1 MILINNDFNRVVKK
15 QTYVALGSF
24 DGIHKGHLAL
34 INKSVEL
41 ANKNDSLSM
50 VYTFKNHP
58 RTLINKGEGPKLIM
72 NLEDKVEMIKSLGVD
87 LSVFVEFT
95 KDFMSLEPEEFI
107 NFLIEEYNVR
117 GIVVGFNY
125 RFGYKNKGDVNLL
138 NQLLSSK
145 GIELYVIDPFTYEG
159 DIVSSTRI
167 RKSVQEGRI
176 CDAYDMLG
184 RYFSLKGEVVGGKKI
199 GRTINFSTAN
209 IDIDE
214 KIILPKIGVYYTNVE
229 LNGVVYKGITSVG
242 NNPTVNGKNITVETH
257 ILDFNEEIYGKE
269 IKLYFISKIRDEKKF
284 NSLEELRLQLIED
297 KNFAEKSNIKIY
309 L

>member
-1 MILINNDFNRVVKK
+1 MVLINSDFKRVVQK

-34 INKSVEL
+34 INKSIEL
-41 ANKNDSLSM
+41 AKKNDSLSM

-58 RTLINKGEGPKLIM
+58 RTLINKGGAPKFII
-72 NLEDKVEMIKSLGVD
+72 NLEEKTEMLQYLGVD

-95 KDFMSLEPEEFI
+95 KKFMSLEPEEFI
-107 NFLIEEYNVR
+107 NNLIKEYNVK

-125 RFGYKNKGDVNLL
+125 RFGYKNKGDVNFLKEL
-138 NQLLSSK
+138 VLSK
-145 GIELYVIDPFTYEG
+145 GVELYIIDPFTYK
-159 DIVSSTRI
+159 DDVVSSTRI
-167 RKSVQEGRI
+167 RNAVLEGRMYE
-176 CDAYDMLG
+176 AYNMLG
-184 RYFSLKGEVVGGKKI
+184 RYFSLKGEVVGGKRI
-199 GRTINFSTAN
+199 GRTIDFPTAN
-209 IDIDE
+209 IDINK
-214 KIILPKIGVYYTNVE
+214 KIVLPKIGVYYTNVE
-229 LNGVVYKGITSVG
+229 LNGEVYKGITSVG

-257 ILDFNEEIYGKE
+257 ILDFDEDIYGKE

-284 NSLEELRLQLIED
+284 NSLEELKLQLIND

>member
-1 MILINNDFNRVVKK
+1 MVLINSDFKRVVQK

-34 INKSVEL
+34 INKSIEL
-41 ANKNDSLSM
+41 AKKNDSLSM

-58 RTLINKGEGPKLIM
+58 RTLINKGGAPKLII
-72 NLEDKVEMIKSLGVD
+72 NLEEKTEMLQYLGVD

-95 KDFMSLEPEEFI
+95 KKFMSLEPEEFI
-107 NFLIEEYNVR
+107 NNLIKEYNVK

-125 RFGYKNKGDVNLL
+125 RFGYKNKGDVNFLKEL
-138 NQLLSSK
+138 VLSK
-145 GIELYVIDPFTYEG
+145 GVELYIIDPFTYK
-159 DIVSSTRI
+159 DDVVSSTRI
-167 RKSVQEGRI
+167 RNAVLEGRMYE
-176 CDAYDMLG
+176 AYNMLG
-184 RYFSLKGEVVGGKKI
+184 RYFSLKGEVVGGKRI
-199 GRTINFSTAN
+199 GRTIDFPTAN
-209 IDIDE
+209 IDINK
-214 KIILPKIGVYYTNVE
+214 KIVLPKIGVYYTNVE
-229 LNGVVYKGITSVG
+229 LNGEVYKGITSVG

-257 ILDFNEEIYGKE
+257 ILDFDEDIYGKE

-284 NSLEELRLQLIED
+284 NSLEELKLQLIND